1 MLFLVTSK
9 PTETPGRYVRK
20 GKTSSEVIGS
30 VANALISTE
39 TLKEM
44 LLCRG
49 HFLRLYEAGQG
60 GDLSLAVHKVKSGL
74 LAAANAI
81 DKKTAA
87 TCHLKY
93 DANVY
98 RGLFA
103 SSKQYDLLLKML
115 PTDDTDI
122 VICGVD
128 EAQALFPASRLRPG
142 IHFQYQDQL
151 VPASDFSTSVFELLR
166 VAIIEIF
173 SKLGAKR
180 ITLQDNTDVKTEVK
194 ANVSKEVLALAP
206 SLGLNLSRATK
217 FSLDATLA
225 GTACQVDEVLMLKIK
240 EALHLAP
247 ELRKLAEHAA
257 LNPGTLKKIR
267 KDISLN
273 ISFGM
278 NINLLAAF
286 QGSFT
291 GGYERVLSI
300 ELLFDE

>member
-44 LLCRG
+44 FWG
-49 HFLRLYEAGQG
+49 GPSVFRLYEAGQG
-60 GDLSLAVHKVKSGL
+60 GGLSVAVQKVKSGL
-74 LAAANAI
+74 LATANAI
-81 DKKTAA
+81 DKKTAL
-87 TCHLKY
+87 TCNLKH
-93 DANVY
+93 DANLY
-98 RGLFA
+98 RGLLV
-103 SSKQYDLLLKML
+103 SSKQYELLLKML

-142 IHFQYQDQL
+142 IYFQYQDQL
-151 VPASDFSTSVFELLR
+151 IPATDFSTSVFELLR

-180 ITLQDNTDVKTEVK
+180 ISLQDNTDVKAEVK
-194 ANVSKEVLALAP
+194 ASVSKEVLALAP
-206 SLGLNLSRATK
+206 SLGLNLSRSTR
-217 FSLDATLA
+217 FSLDATLV
-225 GTACQVDEVLMLKIK
+225 GTACLVDEVFMQKIK
-240 EALHLAP
+240 EALHIAP
-247 ELRKLAEHAA
+247 ELQKLAEHAA
-257 LNPGTLKKIR
+257 MNPGTLKAVR

-291 GGYERVLSI
+291 GGYERALSI
-300 ELLFDE
+300 KIMF

>member
-9 PTETPGRYVRK
+9 PTETPGRYGRK

-44 LLCRG
+44 FWGGPSVC
-49 HFLRLYEAGQG
+49 RLYEAGQG
-60 GDLSLAVHKVKSGL
+60 GDLSLAVQNVKSGP
-74 LAAANAI
+74 LATANAI
-81 DKKTAA
+81 DKKSALN
-87 TCHLKY
+87 CHLKH
-93 DANVY
+93 DANLY
-98 RGLFA
+98 RGLFV
-103 SSKQYDLLLKML
+103 SSKQYELLLKML

-128 EAQALFPASRLRPG
+128 EAQALFPASRPCPG

-151 VPASDFSTSVFELLR
+151 VPATDFSISVFELLR
-166 VAIIEIF
+166 VAIVEIF

-180 ITLQDNTDVKTEVK
+180 ISLQDNTDIKAEVK
-194 ANVSKEVLALAP
+194 ACISKEVLALAP
-206 SLGLNLSRATK
+206 SLGLNLSRSSK
-217 FSLDATLA
+217 FSLDATLV
-225 GTACQVDEVLMLKIK
+225 GIACLVDEVLLQKIK

-247 ELRKLAEHAA
+247 ELQKLAEHAA
-257 LNPGTLKKIR
+257 LNPRTLKVVK

-291 GGYERVLSI
+291 GGYERALTI
-300 ELLFDE
+300 EIVF